1 MPVST
6 ASSWCIVTPQLL
18 GLAQSYTRALVWSPT
33 SAGCSLLAA
42 YERELIGLVQAVRH
56 WWPYLWRR
64 HFLVRLDHYSLKF
77 LLDQRLSTVPQH
89 QWISKL
95 FGFGFDVEYQPK
107 RLNTVAKLCPA
118 VTAVLMTCLRRQQAL
133 PSPSSAL
140 HLPSLMTSAA
150 PRCQTPNYWH
160 AACRR
165 VTWPPPGALGAVCS
179 SKALAYLCPLTAISS
194 TRSASW
200 PTRLGTS
207 VSRRLCIASTP
218 TSTSQAIVHWFRTRC
233 VLVPPS

>member
-95 FGFGFDVEYQPK
+95 FGFGFDV
-107 RLNTVAKLCPA
+107 VPA
-118 VTAVLMTCLRRQQAL
+118 QASQHSCKALSCRDSGSDDVPTAA
-133 PSPSSAL
+133 A
-140 HLPSLMTSAA
+140 SAA
-150 PRCQTPNYWH
+150 LAVFGPSFAFLDDICR
-160 AACRR
+160 AA
-165 VTWPPPGALGAVCS
+165 VPDAQL
-179 SKALAYLCPLTAISS
+179 LACCLQAGDLAAP
-194 TRSASW
+194 W
-200 PTRLGTS
+200 RLGGGLLLQGSRIFVPNHGDFQHQVRLLAHS
-207 VSRRLCIASTP
+207 VG
-218 TSTSQAIVHWFRTRC
+218 HEC
-233 VLVPPS
+233 V